1 MRYNTSMNGESS
13 LGTPGTSP
21 FSPHFGRTPWSLVG
35 RDDLLS
41 DLGNGLATGPGDARY
56 TSVLMGV
63 RGSGK
68 TVLLNEIEDRAAAD
82 GWVVLSLDAGTPGL
96 LDRIVSAICYADD
109 TYEAL
114 EASGVGRTRSV
125 EKSVGIRL
133 GLVEGRVATKEYR
146 DRMGSMGLREHL
158 SYLAQAASNCGT
170 SVLLTVD
177 ELHGIERVEGRRLS
191 NDLQHIT
198 KRADMPLAFLGAG
211 LLEMKTTLLR
221 DRKMTFFHRCE
232 HFEMPPLETVDA
244 VVGLARPIGEAG
256 GKIANEAL
264 RLASE
269 AVGSSPYKLQVIGD
283 LAWKIAGAPES
294 PIEVHVVEAAIDAAS
309 EVVKKKVSIPAWH
322 DLSNGEQSV
331 LSAVAA
337 RGGAATPSEITSGTR
352 ISSGYANETLGR
364 LRDAGYLDKPRK
376 GMYRLTELVPVEVVA
391 SESGFQEVGVVQ
403 PSTPVARKCRE
414 WMPRAKTHCVLNAGH
429 SGGHRSR

>member
-1 MRYNTSMNGESS
+1 MRYNIGMNGNPS
-13 LGTPGTSP
+13 LGTPDTSP

-96 LDRIVSAICYADD
+96 LDRIASAICYADEA
-109 TYEAL
+109 YEAL
-114 EASGVGRTRSV
+114 GAAGVGRTQSV
-125 EKSVGIRL
+125 EKSVGVRL
-133 GLVEGRVATKEYR
+133 GLVEGKVATTEYR
-146 DRMGSMGLREHL
+146 DRMGNMGLREHL
-158 SYLAQAASNCGT
+158 SYLAQAASECGT

-177 ELHGIERVEGRRLS
+177 ELHGIDRVEGRRLS

-198 KRADMPLAFLGAG
+198 KRAGMPLAFLGAG

-232 HFEMPPLETVDA
+232 HFEMPPLETSDA
-244 VVGLARPIGEAG
+244 VVGLARPISEAG
-256 GKIANEAL
+256 GEIAGEAL
-264 RLASE
+264 KLASE

-294 PIEVHVVEAAIDAAS
+294 PIDIRTVGTAIDAAG
-309 EVVKKKVSIPAWH
+309 EVVRKKVSVPAWH
-322 DLSNGEQSV
+322 DLSSGERSV

-337 RGGAATPSEITSGTR
+337 RGGAATPAEVVSETH

-364 LRDAGYLDKPRK
+364 LRDAGYLDQPRS
-376 GMYRLTELVPVEVVA
+376 GAYRLTELVPAEVVA
-391 SESGFQEVGVVQ
+391 SETGLQDVSNARH
-403 PSTPVARKCRE
+403 PSQAVRKCRE
-414 WMPRAKTHCVLNAGH
+414 WMPRAKTHCALNTGH

>member
-1 MRYNTSMNGESS
+1 MKAESS

-21 FSPHFGRTPWSLVG
+21 FSPHFGRTPWRLVG

-41 DLGNGLATGPGDARY
+41 DLGDGLVTGPRDARY
-56 TSVLMGV
+56 TSVLLGV

-96 LDRIVSAICYADD
+96 LDRIVNAVCYADD

-114 EASGVGRTRSV
+114 GVAGFSRTRSV
-125 EKSVGIRL
+125 EKSVGLRL
-133 GLVEGRVATKEYR
+133 GVIEGKVATAEYR
-146 DRMGSMGLREHL
+146 ERMGSMGLREHL
-158 SYLAQAASNCGT
+158 SYLAQAAAGCGT

-177 ELHGIERVEGRRLS
+177 ELHGIDRVEGRRLA

-221 DRKMTFFHRCE
+221 DRRMTFFHRCE
-232 HFEMPPLETVDA
+232 HFEMPPLETEDS
-244 VVGLARPIGEAG
+244 VVGLAGPINEAG
-256 GKIANEAL
+256 GEIAGEAL

-269 AVGSSPYKLQVIGD
+269 AVGSSPYRLQVIGD
-283 LAWKIAGAPES
+283 LAWKIAGAPDS
-294 PIEVHVVEAAIDAAS
+294 PIDVGTVEAAIDAAVD
-309 EVVKKKVSIPAWH
+309 VVRRKVSVPAWH
-322 DLSNGEQSV
+322 DLSDGEQSI

-337 RGGAATPSEITSGTR
+337 NGGSATPAEVTAETILSRGH
-352 ISSGYANETLGR
+352 ANDTLAR
-364 LRDAGYLDKPRK
+364 LRDAGYLEQPYN
-376 GMYRLTELVPVEVVA
+376 GTYRLTELVPMEVVA
-391 SESGFQEVGVVQ
+391 SEGGLRAVPGAEFLPPTVK
-403 PSTPVARKCRE
+403 KCRE
-414 WMPRAKTHCVLNAGH
+414 WMPRAKSHCILNEGH
-429 SGGHRSR
+429 TGAHRSR